1 MPQQVNVE
9 NQIAHDFV
17 SPDRLCAQVQRTYRR
32 NAERR
37 RAIGREHD
45 WCAVAVVA
53 AKRAVLSFR
62 HVASSASHMGGANEM
77 QCMTTD
83 APENQGQ
90 MAWALDQ
97 PTFAQPDQGYWTLT
111 DQTTRPVRAREA
123 CCSRRYAP
131 RCALCARPRGRRC
144 GALVSTGKARGR
156 PRRENDRHTAS
167 GCSRA
172 QH

>member
-17 SPDRLCAQVQRTYRR
+17 SLDRLCAQVQRTYRR

-45 WCAVAVVA
+45 RCAVAVVA

-97 PTFAQPDQGYWTLT
+97 PTFAQPDQGYVDTH
-111 DQTTRPVRAREA
+111 RPDDET
-123 CCSRRYAP
+123 CT
-131 RCALCARPRGRRC
+131 RPRGLLFSTIRASMC
-144 GALVSTGKARGR
+144 PVCATSGAALWRAGQYGQGE
-156 PRRENDRHTAS
+156 RETAS
-167 GCSRA
+167 GK
-172 QH
+172 